1 MRRPL
6 LAVAFLFVAV
16 AFAQQPGN
24 LYPQPRI
31 NSIFPVGAKAGTSV
45 DATALGTDLDEA
57 TALLFSHPGI
67 KGDLIPP
74 PPEPPVDPK
83 KKDQPKPKK
92 NAPPPTEAKFKV
104 SVAADVPPGA
114 YDVRVVNKWG
124 VSNPRLFVVG
134 DKAEVIEKEPNNDT
148 PEAQKVELGTT
159 INGTISNPVDVD
171 YASFAAKAG
180 QRVLVHCAA
189 SSIDSKLKPLVEVFA
204 PDGKRLANARNY
216 QDADALA
223 DVSIPADGEYLV
235 RLTEFAHQA
244 GSVDHFYRLT
254 IAAMPWID
262 AAFPPIVE
270 PGKPANITLFGRN
283 LPGGKLVP
291 GMTIDGRPIESLAV
305 TVTPPLQPG
314 QSQFRRRVDPPTG
327 LQDSFEHRLPG
338 SNAIPLYLAGGP
350 VTLEKA
356 ADNDKPEAAEAI
368 PAPGELAGRI
378 EKRYDRDWYSFTAKK
393 DDKFTIELFADR
405 LGSNMDGFLTIR
417 NAANKQDIANEGT
430 LDDDQESLHPQSFFS
445 RNTDPVP
452 FKFTAPADGTYQIM
466 VGSRDANVSYGPRS
480 FYRLRISPAKPDF
493 RAVVMPRSRELPSTV
508 IARPDGE
515 VAFDVFVHRLDGF
528 TGPVSL
534 SVEGLPAGVTAAP
547 ASIGTNQK
555 WGTLVLSAAGTLPDA
570 VAAIKVKATAT
581 IAGQPVVREARP
593 ASITWGVQPG
603 QNTPTVAR
611 LDQSL
616 VVATRSDKSTFRI
629 KPDLAAATIKKDG
642 KDEKLPMPL
651 VVKPG
656 DKITVPVKVTWQDKD
671 ARPNPINVVLE
682 PSQQNMQ
689 QAPVN
694 VNNGQPMAIAKDKA
708 DANVVVD
715 IRNNAV
721 PGTYWIPLRG
731 ETTVKYAKDP
741 MDKNKKDITVVAY
754 APPFEVKVIPAS
766 LGKLTAQS
774 PGNLKQGMT
783 AEVTIRV
790 ERQFDFDGPFTLKI
804 DLPKEAAGVTVDAG
818 TIPPGANE
826 VKVKLI
832 AAKDAKVG
840 NLNNIAVTATAKWD
854 GQYETKH
861 EAKFNLNVVK

>member
-6 LAVAFLFVAV
+6 LAVAFLTVAV

-31 NSIFPVGAKAGTSV
+31 NSIFPVGAKAGTAI
-45 DATALGTDLDEA
+45 DATALGTDLDDA

-67 KGDLIPP
+67 KGELIPP
-74 PPEPPVDPK
+74 PPEPPADPK

-134 DKAEVIEKEPNNDT
+134 DKAEVNEKEPNNDT
-148 PEAQKVELGTT
+148 AEAQKVELGTT
-159 INGTISNPVDVD
+159 INGTINNQVDVD
-171 YASFAAKAG
+171 YSSFAAKAG

-216 QDADALA
+216 QDSDALA
-223 DVSIPADGEYLV
+223 DVAIPADGEYLV

-244 GSVDHFYRLT
+244 GSADHFYRLT
-254 IAAMPWID
+254 IAATPWID
-262 AAFPPIVE
+262 AAFPPVVE

-283 LPGGKLVP
+283 LPGGKPVP

-305 TVTPPLQPG
+305 TVTPPVQPG
-314 QSQFRRRVDPPTG
+314 QTQFRRRVDPPTG

-338 SNAIPLYLAGGP
+338 SNAIPLYLAAGP

-368 PAPGELAGRI
+368 AAPCELAGRI
-378 EKRYDRDWYSFTAKK
+378 EKRYDRDWYSFIAKK

-405 LGSNMDGFLTIR
+405 IGSNMDGFLTIR

-466 VGSRDANVSYGPRS
+466 VGSRDANVSHGPRS
-480 FYRLRISPAKPDF
+480 YYRLRIGAAKPDF
-493 RAVVMPRSRELPSTV
+493 RAVVMPRSRDIPTTV
-508 IARPDGE
+508 VARPDGE
-515 VAFDVFVHRLDGF
+515 VALDIFVHRLDGF
-528 TGPVSL
+528 SGVVTL
-534 SVEGLPAGVTAAP
+534 TAEGLPAGVTAAP

-570 VAAIKVKATAT
+570 VAAIKVKATAS
-581 IAGQPVVREARP
+581 IAGQPVAREARP
-593 ASITWGVQPG
+593 ASITWGVQSG

-616 VVATRSDKSTFRI
+616 VIATRGDKATFRI

-642 KDEKLPMPL
+642 KDEKIAAPL

-671 ARPNPINVVLE
+671 ARPNPINVVVE

-708 DANVVVD
+708 DASVVVD

-754 APPFEVKVIPAS
+754 APPFEVKVIPTS
-766 LGKLTAQS
+766 LGKLTVQS

-790 ERQFDFDGPFTLKI
+790 ERQFDFDGPFALKI

-826 VKVKLI
+826 VKVKLT
-832 AAKDAKVG
+832 AAKDAKIA

-854 GQYETKH
+854 GQYDTKH